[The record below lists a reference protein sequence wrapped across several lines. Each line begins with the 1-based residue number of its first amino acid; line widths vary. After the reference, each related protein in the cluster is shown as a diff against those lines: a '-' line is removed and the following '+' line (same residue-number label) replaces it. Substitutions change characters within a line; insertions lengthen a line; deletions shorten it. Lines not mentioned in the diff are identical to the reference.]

1 MIFPAIE
8 EMRLPIEY
16 LANLF
21 TAGKVEPVKKRYK
34 NGNDEKLYACSSH
47 KQTI

>member
-16 LANLF
+16 LANLL
-21 TAGKVEPVKKRYK
+21 TAGDVAPI
-34 NGNDEKLYACSSH
+34 KLGLQ
-47 KQTI
+47 KWR

>member
-1 MIFPAIE
+1 
-8 EMRLPIEY
+8 MRLPIEY

-21 TAGKVEPVKKRYK
+21 TAVEPVKEALQ

>member
-21 TAGKVEPVKKRYK
+21 TAVKVEPVKEALQKW
-34 NGNDEKLYACSSH
+34 
-47 KQTI
+47 Q